1 MIFFLLIDDYRKAL
15 ELGEVLVAYA
25 RVMMIGV
32 GGVDKN
38 SLLKGLMN
46 QRLPQDAEH
55 TIHAD
60 TETVK
65 LFWAKTG
72 ESSDSYWAEVNDQDE
87 IQELAGLVQLV
98 LQVKSGHLKPS
109 RDARILSTMATAA
122 AVELFK
128 PLGFVPCKGPT
139 VSDKYVSSIKDD
151 VVRNVLQQALLHHE
165 SSAGNSPVPQSEVL
179 LHVWDCAA
187 ACAQPAF
194 LDVLPAFLTSRT
206 MFLLVFDAC
215 RDLLS
220 KCKTPTHKQARV
232 VQTKE
237 GSFTVLQLLMQ
248 WMACIHAVTLS
259 RQNVAQGSSI
269 VSSTYH
275 NRRKYPFNEKIG
287 KCVFPEFPRII
298 PVGTHFDD
306 KEAKKAEIIDT
317 LRSHCEGKAF
327 SHLLLDGGIVNN
339 TTAGKQHEDPGFTYI
354 RMKVHKFAT
363 DSLAVPT
370 PVAWVLFRKVLQKV
384 AKDNPIVSYEQAVA
398 VGEACGIAAD
408 VVPSVLHFYH
418 ELAVFLHYTQIESL
432 AHCIIVDPQ
441 WLITQFGKLLSPK
454 EFQQE
459 VSNQALWKP
468 LQEKGIL
475 IQPLYEEVW
484 GDSHLKAQSLAD
496 LLEHFSLA
504 ALIDPQT
511 KPTSFSDREY
521 FIPSVLQSCSQVAD
535 SATEFVKKSSSLHL
549 TFSTQCVPHGF
560 FIRLATTLL
569 KESKC
574 HLLFTR
580 GVFRNKTTFAYGEV
594 DKIDAF
600 TMFEH
605 SSSVQIT
612 VVRTV
617 HRQLHIPTFGSV
629 CRDIMKL
636 IQACS
641 EIICQWFP
649 LITVEAAVCCQQCKD
664 EDGFISLPPVATA
677 QSLLRCQHHHISSL
691 TREQQYWVEVP
702 NTPEVCC
709 LV

>member
-1 MIFFLLIDDYRKAL
+1 M
-15 ELGEVLVAYA
+15 LVAYA

-32 GGVDKN
+32 GGVGKN
-38 SLLKGLMN
+38 SLLRGLMN
-46 QRLPQDAEH
+46 QRLPQDAEG
-55 TIHAD
+55 TIYAD

-72 ESSDSYWAEVNDQDE
+72 ESSDSYWAEVTDQDE

-98 LQVKSGHLKPS
+98 LQVKSGHSKPS
-109 RDARILSTMATAA
+109 HAATILSTMAAAA

-128 PLGFVPCKGPT
+128 PPGFIPHKGST
-139 VSDKYVSSIKDD
+139 IGDGYVSSIKGD
-151 VVRNVLQQALLHHE
+151 VVENVLQQALQYE
-165 SSAGNSPVPQSEVL
+165 GSPGNPDVPQSEVL
-179 LHVWDCAA
+179 LYVWDCGD
-187 ACAQPAF
+187 QPVF
-194 LDVLPAFLTSRT
+194 LDVLLAFLTSRT
-206 MFLLVFDAC
+206 MFLLFFDAH

-220 KCKTPTHKQARV
+220 KCETFSHKQGRV
-232 VQTKE
+232 VETKE
-237 GSFTVLQLLMQ
+237 ESFTVLQLLTQ
-248 WMACIHAVTLS
+248 WMGCIHAATFS
-259 RQNVAQGSSI
+259 RQNVARGSSI
-269 VSSTYH
+269 VSATYH
-275 NRRKYPFNEKIG
+275 NWMECSSNEKIR

-298 PVGTHFDD
+298 PVGTHCDD
-306 KEAKKAEIIDT
+306 KEAKKSEILDT

-327 SHLLLDGGIVNN
+327 SHLLLDGAIVNN
-339 TTAGKQHEDPGFTYI
+339 TTAGKQHEDPGFAYI
-354 RMKVHKFAT
+354 RKKVHEFAT

-432 AHCIIVDPQ
+432 AHCIIADPQ
-441 WLITQFGKLLSPK
+441 WLIKQFGKLLSPK

-496 LLEHFSLA
+496 LLEHFCLA

-511 KPTSFSDREY
+511 KATSFPDREY
-521 FIPSVLQSCSQVAD
+521 FIPSVLRSSSQVAD

-549 TFSTQCVPHGF
+549 TFSTQYVPHGF
-560 FIRLATTLL
+560 FTRLATTLL

-580 GVFRNKTTFAYGEV
+580 GVFRNRITFAYGEV
-594 DKIDAF
+594 DNIDEF

-612 VVRTV
+612 VLRIA
-617 HRQLHIPTFGSV
+617 HRQSHIPTFGSV

-641 EIICQWFP
+641 AIVCQWFP
-649 LITVEAAVCCQQCKD
+649 SIKVEAVLCCQQCTD
-664 EDGFISLPPVATA
+664 EDGFISLPPGATA
-677 QSLLRCQHHHISSL
+677 QSMLRCQHDHISSL
-691 TREQQYWVEVP
+691 TREQ
-702 NTPEVCC
+702 
-709 LV
+709 